1 MPAAPR
7 TTYIEIV
14 QTVAQSVGHPK
25 PADVSSSLDE
35 AVLRMGFYANQACEE
50 LLTQWDWEQLIKP
63 DTITIQAST
72 PGIAEEAFDLPADF
86 KTFVD
91 DTLWNKSTL
100 LPAIG
105 PVNAQDWQWLKVRQ
119 AMITTRFMW
128 RLRGGKFWI
137 KSPPEEPQELP
148 FEYMSKNWAVDGDNA
163 TPKAWMTK
171 NADYHIYPPMLPI
184 LLTRAKW
191 LKNEGYD
198 STQALEDFRKAFE
211 FETGSNLGATAL
223 SLVPGVGFPY
233 ITPERNLPDTGY
245 GPP

>member
-1 MPAAPR
+1 MPAAPF
-7 TTYIEIV
+7 TTYIEVV
-14 QTVAQSVGHPK
+14 QQVAQAVGHPK
-25 PADVSSSLDE
+25 PLDVAGALDE
-35 AVLRMGFYANQACEE
+35 AVLRMGFYANQSCQE
-50 LLTQWDWEQLIKP
+50 LLTQWDWQELVKP
-63 DTITIQAST
+63 ASLTIIADAPGQA
-72 PGIAEEAFDLPADF
+72 EKAFDLPDDF

-105 PVNAQDWQWLKVRQ
+105 PVNPQDWQWLKVRQ
-119 AMITTRFMW
+119 ALITTRFMW
-128 RLRGGKFWI
+128 RLRGGQFWI
-137 KSPPEEPQELP
+137 KSPPVTAQEMP
-148 FEYMSKNWAVDGDNA
+148 YEYMSKNWAVDGVTG
-163 TPKAWMTK
+163 TPKEWMT
-171 NADYHIYPPMLPI
+171 NNSDYHIYPAWIVI

-198 STQALEDFRKAFE
+198 ATAAEEDFRKAFE

-223 SLVPGVGFPY
+223 SLVPGIGFPY

>member
-1 MPAAPR
+1 MAAVPL

-25 PADVSSSLDE
+25 PADVAGSLDE
-35 AVLRMGFYANQACEE
+35 AILRMGFYANQSCQE
-50 LLTQWDWEQLIKP
+50 LLTQWDWQELVKP
-63 DTITIQAST
+63 ATLTIQAST
-72 PGIAEEAFDLPADF
+72 PGIVEQAYALPDDF

-105 PVNAQDWQWLKVRQ
+105 PVNPQDWQWLKVRQ

-128 RLRGGKFWI
+128 RLRGGQFWI
-137 KSPPEEPQELP
+137 KSPPESPQEMP
-148 FEYMSKNWAVDGDNA
+148 YEYMSKNWAIDGDDA
-163 TPKAWMTK
+163 SEKDWMTK
-171 NADYHIYPPMLPI
+171 NADHHLYPAMLPI

-198 STQALEDFRKAFE
+198 ATQALEDFRKSFE
-211 FETGSNLGATAL
+211 FETGSDLGATAL

>member
-1 MPAAPR
+1 MAAAPR

-14 QTVAQSVGHPK
+14 QSVAQSVGHPK
-25 PADVSSSLDE
+25 PTDVAGSVDE
-35 AVLRMGFYANQACEE
+35 AVLRMGFYANQSCEE
-50 LLTQWDWEQLIKP
+50 LLTQWDWQELVKP
-63 DTITIQAST
+63 ASLTIQAT
-72 PGIAEEAFDLPADF
+72 VPGEVEASFALPDDF
-86 KTFVD
+86 RTFVD

-105 PVNAQDWQWLKVRQ
+105 PVNPQDWQWLKVRQ

-128 RLRGGKFWI
+128 RLRGGLFWI
-137 KSPPEEPQELP
+137 KSPPESPQEMP
-148 FEYMSKNWAVDGDNA
+148 FEYMSKNWAIDGVNA
-163 TPKAWMTK
+163 SPKAWMT
-171 NADYHIYPPMLPI
+171 NNSDYHLYPPMVVI
-184 LLTRAKW
+184 LLARAKW

-198 STQALEDFRKAFE
+198 STQALEDYRRAFE

-223 SLVPGVGFPY
+223 SLVPGIGYPY

>member
-1 MPAAPR
+1 MAARPH

-14 QTVAQSVGHPK
+14 QLVAQAVGHPK
-25 PADVSSSLDE
+25 PMDVAGSLDE
-35 AVLRMGFYANQACEE
+35 AVLRMGFYANQACMEI
-50 LLTQWDWEQLIKP
+50 LTQWDWQELVKP
-63 DTITIQAST
+63 AELTIQAST
-72 PGIAEEAFDLPADF
+72 PGIAEESYDLPDDF
-86 KTFVD
+86 LTFVD

-105 PVNAQDWQWLKVRQ
+105 PVNPQDWQWLKVRQ

-137 KSPPEEPQELP
+137 KSPPTDAQIMPY
-148 FEYMSKNWAVDGDNA
+148 EYMSKNWAFDGDTA
-163 TPKAWMTK
+163 EPKDYMSK
-171 NADYHIYPPMLPI
+171 NADYHLFPWQLPV

-198 STQALEDFRKAFE
+198 ANQAYEDYRKAFE